1 MMVYTGKTNNNMKAR
16 SIPVIA
22 LNKSNEQ
29 GCHHVMSSYARK
41 PLHSYKW
48 TELPIDNVIID
59 RVEELAS

>member
-1 MMVYTGKTNNNMKAR
+1 MKAR
-16 SIPVIA
+16 NIPVIA

-48 TELPIDNVIID
+48 TEIPIDNVIID